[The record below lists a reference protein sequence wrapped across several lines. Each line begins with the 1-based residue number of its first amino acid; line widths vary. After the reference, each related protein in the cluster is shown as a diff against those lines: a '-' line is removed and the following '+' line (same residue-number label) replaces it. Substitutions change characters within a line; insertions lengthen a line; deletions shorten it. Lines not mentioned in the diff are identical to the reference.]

1 MYFSLS
7 VIFHNK
13 KVKKKKKK
21 SPQSMSEKGNDI
33 SNGKRKDNRSKVFLR
48 ELDRVLSRESVRR
61 NGQR

>member
-13 KVKKKKKK
+13 KVKKKKK

-48 ELDRVLSRESVRR
+48 ELDRILSRESLQR